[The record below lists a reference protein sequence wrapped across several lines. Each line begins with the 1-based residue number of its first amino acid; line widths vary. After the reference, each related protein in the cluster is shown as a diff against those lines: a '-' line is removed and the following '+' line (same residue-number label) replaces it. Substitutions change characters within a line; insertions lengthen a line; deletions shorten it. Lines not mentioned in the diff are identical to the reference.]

1 MSPWA
6 VRVTVRSVSSVRDPA
21 PPASERAP
29 QGAGDRARARRARL
43 GALVRKEFLQLRRD
57 RRTLGLIV
65 GMPVVLLLVFG
76 YAASFDVKHINAEL
90 VGRDSPALRAA
101 LGSGGAFDVRA
112 AVAPDAAAA
121 REDLKRGRVVVA
133 VTVAPTGAPA
143 GVLVDGSQL
152 LAAST
157 ALRELANLERGGS
170 GTPTAHVTVLYNPG
184 LRSAYYMVPGL
195 IGFLLVQVGVM
206 ITSLGIVRERERG
219 TLEQLMIT
227 PLTKLELMVGK
238 IIPYLAIALLDLALI
253 LAVGL
258 LVFSVPLRGSVPL
271 LLVLT
276 AVFLA
281 STLAIGLLVSTV
293 AQNQQQAMQ
302 TAMFIIIPQVLLSGF
317 VFPLAS
323 IPWGVRWISYLLP
336 LTYFL
341 PIVRGIFLKGAGIAE
356 LWLPATVL
364 LGMAVLFIG
373 LATSRFSKQL
383 G

>member
-1 MSPWA
+1 VSPHP
-6 VRVTVRSVSSVRDPA
+6 SML
-21 PPASERAP
+21 
-29 QGAGDRARARRARL
+29 RL
-43 GALVRKEFLQLRRD
+43 SALVRKEFLQLRRD

-76 YAASFDVKHINAEL
+76 YAASFDVKHLQTEL
-90 VGRDSPALRAA
+90 VGHDSPAVRAA
-101 LGSGGAFDVRA
+101 LASTGGTFT
-112 AVAPDAAAA
+112 VARRIAPNVAAA
-121 REDLKRGRVVVA
+121 RADLAHGSTLVAIVVGADGRPRSA
-133 VTVAPTGAPA
+133 
-143 GVLVDGSQL
+143 LVDGSQL

-157 ALRELANLERGGS
+157 ALRTLARLAAGASRAPQL
-170 GTPTAHVTVLYNPG
+170 PTTTLYNPS
-184 LRSAYYMVPGL
+184 LRSANYMVPGL

-227 PLTKLELMVGK
+227 PLSRLELMVGK
-238 IIPYLAIALLDLALI
+238 IIPYLAIAFLDLVLI
-253 LAVGL
+253 LAMGL
-258 LVFSVPLRGSVPL
+258 LVFGVPLRGSVPL

-276 AVFLA
+276 ALFLA
-281 STLAIGLLVSTV
+281 STVAIGLLVSTV

-302 TAMFIIIPQVLLSGF
+302 TAMFIIVPQILLSGF

-323 IPWGVRWISYLLP
+323 IPWGVRWISYGLP

-341 PIVRGIFLKGAGIAE
+341 PIVRGIFLKGSGLGD
-356 LWLPATVL
+356 LWPQALVL
-364 LGMAVLFIG
+364 LGMAVAFIG

>member
-1 MSPWA
+1 MNGP
-6 VRVTVRSVSSVRDPA
+6 RDPGGAA
-21 PPASERAP
+21 PGGPVDPALLRS
-29 QGAGDRARARRARL
+29 RARASRLRL

-76 YAASFDVKHINAEL
+76 YAASFDVKHLQTEL
-90 VGRDSPALRAA
+90 VGHDSAPLRAV
-101 LGSGGAFDVRA
+101 LGSGDTFAVSRA
-112 AVAPDAAAA
+112 VSPSVAAA
-121 REDLKRGRVVVA
+121 RSDLKRGNVVVA
-133 VTVAPTGAPA
+133 IIVGADGRPRR
-143 GVLVDGSQL
+143 VLIDGSQL

-157 ALRELANLERGGS
+157 ALRALARLSRAASGGR
-170 GTPTAHVTVLYNPG
+170 TLPVTTLYNPT
-184 LRSAYYMVPGL
+184 LRSADYMVPGL

-227 PLTKLELMVGK
+227 PLSRLELMLGK
-238 IIPYLAIALLDLALI
+238 IIPYLAIAFVDLLLI

-258 LVFSVPLRGSVPL
+258 AVFDVPLRGSVPL
-271 LLVLT
+271 LFVLT
-276 AVFLA
+276 AIFLA
-281 STLAIGLLVSTV
+281 STVAIGLLVSTV

-302 TAMFIIIPQVLLSGF
+302 TALFIIVPQILLSGF

-323 IPWGVRWISYLLP
+323 MPWGVRWISYVMP

-341 PIVRGIFLKGAGIAE
+341 PIVRGIFLKGSTIGD
-356 LWLPATVL
+356 LWLQAGVL
-364 LGMAVLFIG
+364 LGMAVVFTG

>member
-1 MSPWA
+1 M
-6 VRVTVRSVSSVRDPA
+6 
-21 PPASERAP
+21 
-29 QGAGDRARARRARL
+29 
-43 GALVRKEFLQLRRD
+43 
-57 RRTLGLIV
+57 
-65 GMPVVLLLVFG
+65 
-76 YAASFDVKHINAEL
+76 
-90 VGRDSPALRAA
+90 
-101 LGSGGAFDVRA
+101 
-112 AVAPDAAAA
+112 
-121 REDLKRGRVVVA
+121 
-133 VTVAPTGAPA
+133 
-143 GVLVDGSQL
+143 
-152 LAAST
+152 
-157 ALRELANLERGGS
+157 
-170 GTPTAHVTVLYNPG
+170 
-184 LRSAYYMVPGL
+184 
-195 IGFLLVQVGVM
+195 
-206 ITSLGIVRERERG
+206 
-219 TLEQLMIT
+219 
-227 PLTKLELMVGK
+227 
-238 IIPYLAIALLDLALI
+238 
-253 LAVGL
+253 GL

-364 LGMAVLFIG
+364 LGMAFVFIG

>member
-1 MSPWA
+1 LLDQSIA
-6 VRVTVRSVSSVRDPA
+6 H
-21 PPASERAP
+21 P
-29 QGAGDRARARRARL
+29 QKGLARAAASRSRTA
-43 GALVRKEFLQLRRD
+43 ALVRKEFLQLRRD

-76 YAASFDVKHINAEL
+76 YAASFDVKHIQTEL
-90 VGRDSPALRAA
+90 VGHDSAQLRRTLAA
-101 LGSGGAFDVRA
+101 GGAF
-112 AVAPDAAAA
+112 AVSRGVSPDTAAA
-121 REDLKRGRVVVA
+121 RADLKRGSTVVA
-133 VTVAPTGAPA
+133 IAVNAEGRPLGA
-143 GVLVDGSQL
+143 LLDGSQL

-157 ALRELANLERGGS
+157 ALRALERLS
-170 GTPTAHVTVLYNPG
+170 PSASSARSLPVSTLYNPT
-184 LRSAYYMVPGL
+184 LRSADYMVPGL

-227 PLTKLELMVGK
+227 PLSRLELMIGK
-238 IIPYLAIALLDLALI
+238 IIPYLAIALLDLMLI
-253 LAVGL
+253 LTVGL
-258 LVFSVPLRGSVPL
+258 LVFGVPLRGSLPL
-271 LLVLT
+271 LLLLTVL
-276 AVFLA
+276 FLA

-293 AQNQQQAMQ
+293 AQNQQQALQ
-302 TAMFIIIPQVLLSGF
+302 TAMFIIVPQILLSGF

-341 PIVRGIFLKGAGIAE
+341 PIVRGIFLKGSSIGE
-356 LWLPATVL
+356 LWLPVGVL
-364 LGMAVLFIG
+364 LGMAIVFVG

>member
-1 MSPWA
+1 M
-6 VRVTVRSVSSVRDPA
+6 
-21 PPASERAP
+21 
-29 QGAGDRARARRARL
+29 
-43 GALVRKEFLQLRRD
+43 RKEFLQLRRD

-76 YAASFDVKHINAEL
+76 YAASFDVKHIQAEL
-90 VGRDSPALRAA
+90 VGHDSPALRRA
-101 LGSGGAFDVRA
+101 LGVGGAFGVARSVSPDV
-112 AVAPDAAAA
+112 AAA
-121 REDLKRGRVVVA
+121 RTDLKRGSALVAVVVDA
-133 VTVAPTGAPA
+133 QGRPVGA
-143 GVLVDGSQL
+143 LVDGSQL

-157 ALRELANLERGGS
+157 ALRALQRLSPGASSVRSLPI
-170 GTPTAHVTVLYNPG
+170 TTLYNPT
-184 LRSAYYMVPGL
+184 LRSADYMVPGL

-206 ITSLGIVRERERG
+206 ITALGVVRERERG

-227 PLTKLELMVGK
+227 PLSRLELMLGK
-238 IIPYLAIALLDLALI
+238 IIPYLAIAFLDLVLI

-276 AVFLA
+276 ALFLA

-293 AQNQQQAMQ
+293 AQNQQQALQ
-302 TAMFIIIPQVLLSGF
+302 TAMFIIIPQILLSGF

-323 IPWGVRWISYLLP
+323 IPWGVRWISYALP

-341 PIVRGIFLKGAGIAE
+341 PIVRGIFLKGSTIAD
-356 LWLPATVL
+356 LWLQVSVL
-364 LGMAVLFIG
+364 LAMAVFFVA
-373 LATSRFSKQL
+373 LATTRFSKQL

>member
-1 MSPWA
+1 M
-6 VRVTVRSVSSVRDPA
+6 
-21 PPASERAP
+21 
-29 QGAGDRARARRARL
+29 
-43 GALVRKEFLQLRRD
+43 ALVRKEFLQLRRD

-76 YAASFDVKHINAEL
+76 YAASFDVKHIRAEL
-90 VGRDSPALRAA
+90 VAHDSPVLRRTLAL
-101 LGSGGAFDVRA
+101 GGAFTVA
-112 AVAPDAAAA
+112 SAVAPDVAAA
-121 REDLKRGRVVVA
+121 REDLKRGTTLVA
-133 VTVAPTGAPA
+133 VLVDAQGRPVGA
-143 GVLVDGSQL
+143 LVDGSQL

-157 ALRELANLERGGS
+157 ALRELQRLSAGANSVRPLPIL
-170 GTPTAHVTVLYNPG
+170 TLYNPG
-184 LRSAYYMVPGL
+184 LRSADYMVPGL

-206 ITSLGIVRERERG
+206 ITALGVVRERERG

-227 PLTKLELMVGK
+227 PLSRLELMLGK
-238 IIPYLAIALLDLALI
+238 IIPYLAIAFLDLVLI

-276 AVFLA
+276 ALFLA

-293 AQNQQQAMQ
+293 AQNQQQALQ
-302 TAMFIIIPQVLLSGF
+302 TAMFIIIPQILLSGF

-323 IPWGVRWISYLLP
+323 IPWGVRWISYALP

-341 PIVRGIFLKGAGIAE
+341 PIVRGIFLKGSTIAD
-356 LWLPATVL
+356 LWLQVSVL
-364 LGMAVLFIG
+364 AGMAVFFVA

>member
-1 MSPWA
+1 MVSVAEAP
-6 VRVTVRSVSSVRDPA
+6 TVEHGHGP
-21 PPASERAP
+21 
-29 QGAGDRARARRARL
+29 GGRARGPGHERGRVRRQRL
-43 GALVRKEFLQLRRD
+43 AALVRKEFLQLRRD

-76 YAASFDVKHINAEL
+76 YAASFDVKHIRTEL
-90 VGRDSPALRAA
+90 VGSDSVAVRRALAA
-101 LGSGGAFDVRA
+101 GGAFAVSRDVA
-112 AVAPDAAAA
+112 KSPAVARA
-121 REDLKRGRVVVA
+121 DLKHGRAVVA
-133 VTVAPTGAPA
+133 IAVDPFGRPRGA
-143 GVLVDGSQL
+143 LIDGSEL

-157 ALRELANLERGGS
+157 ALRELPRLAPAAS
-170 GTPTAHVTVLYNPG
+170 GASLPVAVLYNPT
-184 LRSAYYMVPGL
+184 LRSANYMVPGL
-195 IGFLLVQVGVM
+195 IGLLLVQVGVM

-227 PLTKLELMVGK
+227 PLSKLELMIGK
-238 IIPYLAIALLDLALI
+238 IVPYLVIAFLDLTLI

-271 LLVLT
+271 LLALT
-276 AVFLA
+276 TLFLA

-302 TAMFIIIPQVLLSGF
+302 TAMFIIIPQILLSGF

-323 IPWGVRWISYLLP
+323 IPWGVRWISYLMP

-341 PIVRGIFLKGAGIAE
+341 PIVRGIFLKGSGIGE
-356 LWLPATVL
+356 LWTEAAVL
-364 LGMAVLFIG
+364 LGMAVLFVG
-373 LATSRFSKQL
+373 LAASRFSKQL

>member
-1 MSPWA
+1 
-6 VRVTVRSVSSVRDPA
+6 
-21 PPASERAP
+21 
-29 QGAGDRARARRARL
+29 
-43 GALVRKEFLQLRRD
+43 VRKEFLQLRRD

-76 YAASFDVKHINAEL
+76 YAASFDVKHIQAEL
-90 VGRDSPALRAA
+90 VGHDSPALRRTLA
-101 LGSGGAFDVRA
+101 LGGAFTVSRA
-112 AVAPDAAAA
+112 IAPDIGSA
-121 REDLKRGRVVVA
+121 RADLERGSALVA
-133 VTVAPTGAPA
+133 LSVDAQGRPVGA
-143 GVLVDGSQL
+143 LIDGSQL

-157 ALRELANLERGGS
+157 ALRALQRLSPGAASVRSLPL
-170 GTPTAHVTVLYNPG
+170 TTLYNPT
-184 LRSAYYMVPGL
+184 LRSADYMVPGL

-206 ITSLGIVRERERG
+206 ITSLGVVRERERG

-227 PLTKLELMVGK
+227 PLSRLELMLGK
-238 IIPYLAIALLDLALI
+238 IIPYLAIALLDLVLI
-253 LAVGL
+253 LVVGL

-276 AVFLA
+276 ALFLA

-293 AQNQQQAMQ
+293 AQNQQQALQ
-302 TAMFIIIPQVLLSGF
+302 TAMFIIVPQILLSGF

-323 IPWGVRWISYLLP
+323 IPWGVRWISYGLP

-341 PIVRGIFLKGAGIAE
+341 PIVRGIFLKGSTIND
-356 LWLPATVL
+356 LWLQVGVL
-364 LGMAVLFIG
+364 AGMAVFFVA

>member
-1 MSPWA
+1 M
-6 VRVTVRSVSSVRDPA
+6 
-21 PPASERAP
+21 
-29 QGAGDRARARRARL
+29 RL
-43 GALVRKEFLQLRRD
+43 TALVRKEFLQLRRD
-57 RRTLGLIV
+57 PRTLALIV

-76 YAASFDVKHINAEL
+76 YAASFDVKHIQAEL
-90 VGRDSPALRAA
+90 VGHDSMRLRRGLAA
-101 LGSGGAFDVRA
+101 DGAFKVSH
-112 AVAPDAAAA
+112 AVAPDTTVA
-121 REDLKRGRVVVA
+121 RADLKRGSVVVA
-133 VTVAPTGAPA
+133 VIVDAQGRPQGA
-143 GVLVDGSQL
+143 LIDGSQL

-157 ALRELANLERGGS
+157 ALRALERLSPGAS
-170 GTPTAHVTVLYNPG
+170 TTPALSLTTLYNPT
-184 LRSAYYMVPGL
+184 LRSADVMVPGL

-227 PLTKLELMVGK
+227 PLSKFELMLGK
-238 IIPYLAIALLDLALI
+238 IIPYLVIALLDLVLI

-271 LLVLT
+271 LLLLT
-276 AVFLA
+276 ALFLA

-302 TAMFIIIPQVLLSGF
+302 TAMFIIVPQILLSGF

-341 PIVRGIFLKGAGIAE
+341 PIVRGIFLKASSIAE
-356 LWLPATVL
+356 LWPQASVL
-364 LGMAVLFIG
+364 LGMAALFVG
-373 LATSRFSKQL
+373 LATTRFSKRL

>member
-1 MSPWA
+1 LF
-6 VRVTVRSVSSVRDPA
+6 VTR
-21 PPASERAP
+21 
-29 QGAGDRARARRARL
+29 RRASRRRL
-43 GALVRKEFLQLRRD
+43 AALVRKEFLQLRRD

-76 YAASFDVKHINAEL
+76 YAASFDVRHIQTEL
-90 VGRDSPALRAA
+90 VGHDSAPLRRALAA
-101 LGSGGAFDVRA
+101 GGAFTVSHA
-112 AVAPDAAAA
+112 ISPDTAAA
-121 REDLKRGRVVVA
+121 RADLKRGSAVVA
-133 VTVAPTGAPA
+133 IVVDATARPRGA
-143 GVLVDGSQL
+143 LVDGSQL

-157 ALRELANLERGGS
+157 ALRELEQLSMSAIAVRSLPVA
-170 GTPTAHVTVLYNPG
+170 TLYNPT
-184 LRSAYYMVPGL
+184 LRSADYMVPGL

-206 ITSLGIVRERERG
+206 ITALGVVRERERG

-227 PLTKLELMVGK
+227 PLSRLELMVGK
-238 IIPYLAIALLDLALI
+238 IIPYMAIAFLDLALI
-253 LAVGL
+253 LAVGQ
-258 LVFSVPLRGSVPL
+258 LVFDVPLRGSVPL

-276 AVFLA
+276 VLFLA

-293 AQNQQQAMQ
+293 AQNQQQALQ
-302 TAMFIIIPQVLLSGF
+302 TAMFIIIPQILLSGF

-341 PIVRGIFLKGAGIAE
+341 PIVRGIFLKGSSIDD
-356 LWLPATVL
+356 LWLPASVL
-364 LGMAVLFIG
+364 LGMAVVFVG